1 MGSTTA
7 HHLMILERI
16 EIMKTVL
23 QFLVATLS
31 LTTTALALFMLAAD
45 LQAEAIGVAMI
56 AFVGWAHLAI
66 VTIKA

>member
-1 MGSTTA
+1 
-7 HHLMILERI
+7 
-16 EIMKTVL
+16 MKTVL